1 MTPLRLRLLFVA
13 FAALATAISFN
24 ALYRQE
30 AQRLA
35 GSAIAVPAEGP
46 EQLAG
51 SATASLPKDG
61 RIASERK
68 ESEQRLSARSPAPA
82 ETAEH
87 TAAPTAPPRLIQAI
101 QRELTRRG
109 YDPGPVNGDLGLE
122 TRSAIIAYE
131 FDEGMPLRGEPT
143 EAILKS
149 LIFGA
154 VNANAAP
161 GPPVRFERHSALI
174 AEVQNALAAM
184 GYSSGPIDGRLDE
197 RTREAIR
204 KFESDRGLDA
214 RGRVTARLLLE
225 MVIMTGRPLGAPD
238 RPLGAG

>member
-35 GSAIAVPAEGP
+35 GSAIAVPAEEP
-46 EQLAG
+46 EQLAR
-51 SATASLPKDG
+51 SATASLPKND
-61 RIASERK
+61 RIASERE
-68 ESEQRLSARSPAPA
+68 ESEQRLSARSPAPT

-87 TAAPTAPPRLIQAI
+87 TEAPPAAPRLVQAV

-109 YDPGPVNGDLGLE
+109 YDPGPVNGNLGLE

-154 VNANAAP
+154 VDANAAP
-161 GPPVRFERHSALI
+161 GPPVRFERHSALV
-174 AEVQNALAAM
+174 AEVQYVLAAM

-197 RTREAIR
+197 RTRKAIR
-204 KFESDRGLDA
+204 KFESDRGLEA
-214 RGRVTARLLLE
+214 RGRLTARLLLE
-225 MVIMTGRPLGAPD
+225 MVIMTGRPLNTREGPS
-238 RPLGAG
+238 GTG